1 MLLQNFKA
9 MTIIM
14 RVRKCLGGKL
24 LGLQDKSPAIKGML
38 EFFCNSDVWTE
49 TEKLLSL
56 LAMPNCDCLKPTL
69 PISVSVN
76 YFP

>member
-24 LGLQDKSPAIKGML
+24 LGLQDKSPAIKGIH
-38 EFFCNSDVWTE
+38 FFAILMFGQ
-49 TEKLLSL
+49 KRR
-56 LAMPNCDCLKPTL
+56 NC
-69 PISVSVN
+69 
-76 YFP
+76 YHY

>member
-24 LGLQDKSPAIKGML
+24 LGLQDKSPAIKGIL
-38 EFFCNSDVWTE
+38 EFFAILMFGQ
-49 TEKLLSL
+49 KRR
-56 LAMPNCDCLKPTL
+56 NC
-69 PISVSVN
+69 
-76 YFP
+76 YHY